1 MYVLLVSTALDRI
14 HQAALRLFAERGV
27 TQITVSDLAEAAG
40 IARGTIYNNLET
52 VDSLF
57 EDVATQL
64 TAEMG
69 LRVGATLTQ
78 TSDPACRMADGMRL
92 FVRRAHEDPLWG
104 RFLVRFA
111 ATTPTLWTLFESGAA
126 DDIRCGVEMGLFKL
140 RGDQLASA
148 ITMMSTTVLGAMSL
162 VLEGHQT
169 WRNAGS
175 DAAELVLRAFGI
187 AVEDARAIATSELLS
202 LSIATC
208 ELLPPSIATSGL
220 LPPSIATSELL
231 PPSIATN

>member
-1 MYVLLVSTALDRI
+1 MYVLLVSTALGRI

-40 IARGTIYNNLET
+40 IARGTIYNNLAT

-69 LRVGATLTQ
+69 LRVDATLAQ
-78 TSDPACRMADGMRL
+78 TSDPANRVANGMRL

-111 ATTPTLWTLFESGAA
+111 PTTPTLRTVLEGGLT
-126 DDIRCGVEMGLFKL
+126 DDLRRGVEMGLFEL

-148 ITMMSTTVLGAMSL
+148 VTMLSATALGAMSL
-162 VLEGHQT
+162 VLEGHRT
-169 WRNAGS
+169 WRDAGS
-175 DAAELVLRAFGI
+175 DTAELVLRALGVP
-187 AVEDARAIATSELLS
+187 AEDARV
-202 LSIATC
+202 
-208 ELLPPSIATSGL
+208 
-220 LPPSIATSELL
+220 IATSELL
-231 PPSIATN
+231 PLSVATT

>member
-1 MYVLLVSTALDRI
+1 MYVLPVSTALGRI

-40 IARGTIYNNLET
+40 IARGTIYNNLGT

-64 TAEMG
+64 TAEMQ
-69 LRVGATLTQ
+69 LRVSATLTQ
-78 TSDPACRMADGMRL
+78 TSDPARRMADGMRL

-111 ATTPTLWTLFESGAA
+111 ATTPTLRAVLEGGGA
-126 DDIRCGVEMGLFKL
+126 DDIRRGVEMGLFQL
-140 RGDQLASA
+140 RDDQLASA
-148 ITMMSTTVLGAMSL
+148 VTMMSTTVLGAMSL

-169 WRNAGS
+169 WRDAGS
-175 DAAELVLRAFGI
+175 DAAELVLRAFG
-187 AVEDARAIATSELLS
+187 APVEDARAIATGELLP
-202 LSIATC
+202 LSVATS
-208 ELLPPSIATSGL
+208 EVLPPSIATS
-220 LPPSIATSELL
+220 
-231 PPSIATN
+231 